1 MAETLETLDPEDEG
15 YVPYT
20 HFFEFAALH
29 LRHRAGSLGGENEE
43 DEEGSEDAGEGQQK
57 QEVMEAYKLFTHGA
71 PGPITLGHLKRVARE
86 LKEDVGEDL
95 LRGMLS
101 EANGG
106 NWKSGVG
113 VEEFEGVMR
122 RAGVFA

>member
-15 YVPYT
+15 YVPYA

-29 LRHRAGSLGGENEE
+29 MRHRVGAE
-43 DEEGSEDAGEGQQK
+43 DEGDEYEDAGEGQQR
-57 QEVMEAYKLFTHGA
+57 QEVMEAYRLFTHGA

-86 LKEDVGEDL
+86 LKEDVSEDL
-95 LRGMLS
+95 LRAMLS

-106 NWKSGVG
+106 SWKSGVG
-113 VEEFEGVMR
+113 VEEFEAVMR
-122 RAGVFA
+122 RAGVFG

>member
-15 YVPYT
+15 YVPFS

-29 LRHRAGSLGGENEE
+29 LRHRAGSSE
-43 DEEGSEDAGEGQQK
+43 EEGEDDEDFEGAGEGQHG
-57 QEVMEAYKLFTHGA
+57 QEVMEAYRLFTHGA

-86 LKEDVGEDL
+86 LKEDVSEDM
-95 LRGMLS
+95 LRAMLS

-113 VEEFEGVMR
+113 VGEFEGVMR
-122 RAGVFA
+122 RAGVFG